1 MIVLLAL
8 VVLNFKIILRRKMMA
23 NNKSISR
30 RNFVKVSSAAA
41 LGASFIKLG
50 GDALSVP
57 EAYAEQ
63 TAMPK
68 TPDEAIKKL
77 MDGNK
82 RFVACKEEHPRRCI
96 KVRQETAEGQTPFAA
111 ILACADSR
119 VAPELVFDQGVGDLF
134 VVRVAGNIVNPENYG
149 VLGSLEFG
157 TLALGASVIMVL
169 GHTQCGAIAGAID
182 ALQKG
187 TQFPGSI
194 DNIVTTIGP
203 AVEAV
208 KDKPGDLL
216 ENSIVSNVKFGV
228 DKLNGSVPVIAD
240 KVKEGKLKIVGANY
254 DLSTGEVTIVT

>member
-1 MIVLLAL
+1 MD
-8 VVLNFKIILRRKMMA
+8 NS
-23 NNKSISR
+23 KSISR
-30 RNFVKVSSAAA
+30 RNFVKFSGAAA

-50 GDALSVP
+50 SDALSVP

-63 TAMPK
+63 AAMPK

-77 MDGNK
+77 MDGNA
-82 RFVACKEEHPRRCI
+82 RFVESLKKSPRRTI
-96 KVRQETAEGQTPFAA
+96 EVREEVAEGQTPFAA

-119 VAPELVFDQGVGDLF
+119 VAPEILFDQGIGDLF

-169 GHTQCGAIAGAID
+169 GHSACGAIAGSIE

-187 TQFPGSI
+187 TEFPGSI
-194 DNIVTTIGP
+194 NNIVTTIGP
-203 AVEAV
+203 AVEAA

-216 ENSIVSNVKFGV
+216 ENSIVSNVKLGV
-228 DKLNGSVPVIAD
+228 EKLEGSVPVLAD
-240 KVKEGKLKIVGANY
+240 KVRKGELKIVGANY
-254 DLSTGEVTIVT
+254 DLHTGEVKIVT